1 MPPRRNRQ
9 SIQGLYDGLRSDYAA
24 AKASRFRRRRTGV
37 ASGGSGA
44 DYHYRSEA
52 DYLRL
57 MEQARDMDRNDAAVG
72 PVINQAVNCTLQCG
86 FTHEPRTGDRKVDE
100 DLYYRWQGW
109 AEDPE
114 QCDIQGEHTFDVL
127 TGLAYRDSLVAG
139 DDIGLMTNVGA
150 IQLTEGHRIRT
161 PSGTK
166 RNVVHGVLLDEHR
179 RRLQYW
185 VTNDDID
192 PSRPVRR
199 VNEITAY
206 DTRDAEGHRQIAHL
220 YNPKRVTQTRGVT
233 ALAPIFD
240 CLGMFE
246 DINFAKLVQAQVV
259 SCIAFFRTRTEQG
272 QPGDM
277 QLGEQTE
284 EQRADGSVR
293 VVEGMAP
300 GLEITGAPGETLHG
314 FSPNVPNAEFFQHV
328 KLILTLVSVN
338 LGLPLF
344 TVLLDASD
352 TNFSGWRGAY
362 DQAKMG
368 WRRNQQALISRWY
381 QPIYRWKVRQWM
393 AEDAALRSAAQRSDI
408 DIFGHK
414 WTPPG
419 WPYIEPLK
427 DSSADLLRVRNGL
440 ISPRRL
446 HAERGRDW
454 EEVAD
459 EIVADNAY
467 AIVRAKRKA
476 ERINK
481 KYPTDPVHWRELL
494 SLPTPD
500 GVQISWQG
508 LTQSGETTGSNS
520 GGEA

>member
-1 MPPRRNRQ
+1 MAPRRRNQ
-9 SIQGLYDGLRSDYAA
+9 PSLQGMYESLRSDYAA

-44 DYHYRSEA
+44 DYHYRNES
-52 DYLRL
+52 DFLKL
-57 MEQARDMDRNDAAVG
+57 IEQSRDMDRNDAAVG

-86 FTHEPRTGDRKVDE
+86 CTLEPRTGDRKLDE
-100 DLYYRWQGW
+100 DLYYRWDGW
-109 AEDPE
+109 GDDPDA
-114 QCDIQGEHTFDVL
+114 CDIQGEHTFDEL
-127 TGLAYRDSLVAG
+127 TGLAYREMLVAG
-139 DDIGLMTNVGA
+139 DDIGLMTDLGA
-150 IQLTEGHRIRT
+150 IQLIEGHRIRT

-166 RNVVHGVLLDEHR
+166 RNVVHGVLLDDHR

-185 VTNDDID
+185 VAKDDIE
-192 PSRPVRR
+192 PSQPVRR
-199 VNEITAY
+199 VSEIQAY
-206 DTRDAEGHRQIAHL
+206 DTRDAEGNRQIAHL
-220 YNPKRVTQTRGVT
+220 YNPKRFTQTRGVT

-272 QPGDM
+272 PPGDM

-284 EQRADGSVR
+284 EQRADGSTH
-293 VVEGMAP
+293 VVEGMTP
-300 GLEITGAPGETLHG
+300 GLELTGAPGEQLEG

-368 WRRNQQALISRWY
+368 WRRNQKALISRWY
-381 QPIYRWKVRQWM
+381 KPIYRWKIRQWM
-393 AEDAALRSAAQRSDI
+393 AEDAALRNAAQRSDI

-419 WPYIEPLK
+419 WPYIDPLK
-427 DSSADLLRVRNGL
+427 DASSDLLRVRNSL
-440 ISPRRL
+440 TSPRRL
-446 HAERGRDW
+446 HAERGADW
-454 EEVAD
+454 EEIAE

-467 AIVRAKRKA
+467 AIRRAKRMA
-476 ERINK
+476 ARINK
-481 KYPTDPVHWRELL
+481 LFSEDPVHWRDLL

-508 LTQSGETTGSNS
+508 LTDTGTNNGGQSR
-520 GGEA
+520 

>member
-1 MPPRRNRQ
+1 MRPRRPSTN
-9 SIQGLYDGLRSDYAA
+9 SIQGLYDSLRSDYAA
-24 AKASRFRRRRTGV
+24 AKASRFRRRRTGI

-44 DYHYRSEA
+44 DYHYRNEG

-57 MEQARDMDRNDAAVG
+57 IEQARDMDRNDAAVG

-86 FTHEPRTGDRKVDE
+86 FTLEPRTGDRKLDA
-100 DLYYRWQGW
+100 DLYYRWEDW

-114 QCDIQGEHTFDVL
+114 KCDIQAEHTFDDL
-127 TGLAYRDSLVAG
+127 TALAFRDQLVAG
-139 DDIGLMTNVGA
+139 DDIALFTDTGA
-150 IQLTEGHRIRT
+150 LQLIEGHRVRT

-166 RNVVHGVLLDEHR
+166 RNVVHGVLLDDHR
-179 RRLQYW
+179 RRIQYW
-185 VTNDDID
+185 VTKDDIE
-192 PSRPVRR
+192 PSTPLRR
-199 VNEITAY
+199 VSDVQAY
-206 DTRDAEGHRQIAHL
+206 DTRDAEGNRQIAHL

-240 CLGMFE
+240 VLGMFE
-246 DINFAKLVQAQVV
+246 DLNFAKLVQAQIV
-259 SCIAFFRTRTEQG
+259 SCIAIFRMRTEQG
-272 QPGDM
+272 PPGDM
-277 QLGEQTE
+277 QLGEAVE
-284 EQRADGSVR
+284 EQRGDGSTR
-293 VVEGMAP
+293 IVEGIAP
-300 GLEITGAPGETLHG
+300 GLEITGAPGETLEG
-314 FSPNVPNAEFFQHV
+314 FSPNVPNPEFFPHV
-328 KLILTLVSVN
+328 KLILTLVSIN

-368 WRRNQQALISRWY
+368 WRRNQKAIVSRWY
-381 QPIYRWKVRQWM
+381 KPIYRWKVRQWL
-393 AEDAALRSAAQRSDI
+393 AEDPALRNAAQRNGI

-427 DSSADLLRVRNGL
+427 DASADLLRVRNGL

-467 AIVRAKRKA
+467 AIRRAKRMAAKL
-476 ERINK
+476 NTQF
-481 KYPTDPVHWRELL
+481 PDDPVHWRELL

-508 LTQSGETTGSNS
+508 LTQSESTGRNN
-520 GGEA
+520 GGQE